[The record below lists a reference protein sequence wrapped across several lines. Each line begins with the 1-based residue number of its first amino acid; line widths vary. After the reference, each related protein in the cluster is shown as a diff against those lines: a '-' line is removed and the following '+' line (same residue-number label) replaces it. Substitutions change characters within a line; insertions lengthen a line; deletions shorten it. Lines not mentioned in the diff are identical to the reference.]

1 MSWGKEEVDIVLLLL
16 LRFEKLS
23 ENRNFFV
30 RLYSCLERTELIRN
44 IDNENQLEE
53 LKKYILKGD

>member
-23 ENRNFFV
+23 ENRTFFV